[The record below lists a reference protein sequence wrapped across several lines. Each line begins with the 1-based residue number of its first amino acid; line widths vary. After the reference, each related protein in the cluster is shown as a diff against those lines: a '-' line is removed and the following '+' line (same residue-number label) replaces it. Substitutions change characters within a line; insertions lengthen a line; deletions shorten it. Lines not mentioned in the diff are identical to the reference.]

1 MTGLRKGDFA
11 NAGISQRFTQASIF
25 LVALALC
32 VVAVF
37 LTVFQYLSL
46 RQNLLEDSRVE
57 ARVLADTLSAS
68 VLFEDA
74 KVAGELLAGLRFSP
88 TVLQAGVFDQKR
100 TLIANYEQK
109 SYLQPTL
116 FPHSLLPDGESVGV
130 SQLALLAPIR
140 HQQASIGYL
149 HVVKSLDQ
157 VYARLGLYFL
167 VSLIIIAGAM
177 ASALVVV
184 RRARQGILR
193 AEERLKTQA
202 HFDAVTGLEN
212 RHAFNERLRLAVGN
226 GRRFDRQ
233 LAIVVLDLDNF
244 KAVNDALGHHAGDDL
259 LRQVGRR
266 LRGALRRDD
275 VICRLGGDEFAVI
288 IDAVSSVEELK
299 TVGEKII
306 QACGDPY
313 FIEGREFFVTCSV
326 GIAVFPQHA
335 DDFESLVRCADT
347 AMYHAKETGKNHWVL
362 FSDRMNEGLQRRVAL
377 ENTLRKAVDRGEME
391 VYFQPQFATESGRLI
406 GAEALLRWNSPEL
419 GSVSPNE
426 FIPLA
431 EGNGAIVPIGEWVLR
446 TALAEARGWQQLCDF
461 PVRVAVNVSARQL
474 EDSSFTEV
482 LQQTLAESGLPGHLL
497 EIELT
502 ETVLMT
508 NVQRQSLLLEQ
519 IKKLGVQIAIDDFG
533 TGYSSMAYL
542 RRLPLDRL
550 KVDRAFIKDL
560 TEQQSD
566 RAIVAA
572 MVALAHS
579 LDLQVVAE
587 GVETVAQREVLS
599 ALKVDDL
606 QGYLLGRPM
615 PAAAFRTLLQSEPA
629 RG

>member
-11 NAGISQRFTQASIF
+11 NAGISQRFTQASLL

-37 LTVFQYLSL
+37 LTLFQYLSL
-46 RQNLLEDSRVE
+46 RQNLLEDSQVE

-68 VLFEDA
+68 VLFDDA
-74 KVAGELLAGLRFSP
+74 KVAGELLLGLRFSP
-88 TVLQAGVFDQKR
+88 TVLQAGVFDQQQ
-100 TLIANYEQK
+100 TLIANYERK
-109 SYLQPTL
+109 STVQALIFPQPL
-116 FPHSLLPDGESVGV
+116 FPDGESVGA
-130 SQLALLAPIR
+130 SQLELLVPIL
-140 HQQASIGYL
+140 HQKESIGYL
-149 HVVKSLDQ
+149 YVVKSLDQ
-157 VYARLGLYFL
+157 VYGRLGLYLL
-167 VSLIIIAGAM
+167 VSLLIIAGAM
-177 ASALVVV
+177 ASALVMVN
-184 RRARQGILR
+184 RARQGILR

-202 HFDAVTGLEN
+202 HFDAITGLEN
-212 RHAFNERLRLAVGN
+212 RHSFNERLSLAVRIGP
-226 GRRFDRQ
+226 RPDKS
-233 LAIVVLDLDNF
+233 LAIAMLDLDNF

-288 IDAVSSVEELK
+288 LETQGLDEELE

-306 QACGDPY
+306 QACSDPY

-326 GIAVFPQHA
+326 GIAVFPKHA
-335 DDFESLVRCADT
+335 DDFEALVRCADT

-391 VYFQPQFATESGRLI
+391 VYYQPQFATESGQLI

-431 EGNGAIVPIGEWVLR
+431 EGNGAIIQIGEWVLR
-446 TALAEARGWQQLCDF
+446 TVLAEARGWQQLCDF

-474 EDSSFTEV
+474 EESSFTEV
-482 LQQTLAESGLPGHLL
+482 LQQALAESGLPGHLL

-550 KVDRAFIKDL
+550 KVDRAFIREL
-560 TEQQSD
+560 TEEQSD

-579 LDLQVVAE
+579 LGLQVVAE
-587 GVETVAQREVLS
+587 GVETVAQRAVLS
-599 ALKVDDL
+599 VLKVDDL

-615 PAAAFRTLLQSEPA
+615 PAVAFRELLQKGRQLA
-629 RG
+629 